1 MKRIINEKM
10 IERYGTFLK
19 NEEKSKATINK
30 YLCDLKKLIMYLD
43 GREINKELV
52 LYYKEKLMSEDG
64 YKVSSINSFLVAAN
78 CFFEYMGW
86 QDLKVKTYRVQQETF
101 CPENKF
107 LTKEE
112 YVRLVKVAKK
122 MGKIRL
128 AMIIQTICATGI
140 RVSELKAITAASV
153 RDSLVVIHNKGKVR
167 TVLLPDELKEELF
180 YYMGKNGIRK
190 GIVFR
195 TASGKAVNRSNIWRE
210 MKALCKKADVDENK
224 VFPHNLRHL
233 FATVF
238 YGVKKDMAKLADVLG
253 HSSIETTRIYIKTT
267 IREHKKQLNQMK
279 LVPVI

>member
-52 LYYKEKLMSEDG
+52 LSYKEKLMSEDG

-112 YVRLVKVAKK
+112 YVRLVK
-122 MGKIRL
+122 
-128 AMIIQTICATGI
+128 
-140 RVSELKAITAASV
+140 
-153 RDSLVVIHNKGKVR
+153 
-167 TVLLPDELKEELF
+167 
-180 YYMGKNGIRK
+180 
-190 GIVFR
+190 
-195 TASGKAVNRSNIWRE
+195 
-210 MKALCKKADVDENK
+210 
-224 VFPHNLRHL
+224 
-233 FATVF
+233 
-238 YGVKKDMAKLADVLG
+238 
-253 HSSIETTRIYIKTT
+253 
-267 IREHKKQLNQMK
+267 
-279 LVPVI
+279 